1 MSPAMDV
8 QQMIEQLDQ
17 FQLPGSLMESFDAYR
32 EESVKAVTDGFTH
45 SQLVWFLELLNRF
58 RGPDDRKDALLDLF
72 DPCMYTQE
80 HPAWDAS
87 PATLI
92 ELPALTSEVAT
103 VARGD
108 QEFTNCAREEL
119 ASFREYADTYDDSE
133 LLGLARIARA
143 SLVDRGRTFHG
154 RDDTIKYLALNASAR
169 LEDLWALDD
178 ILWTRAPQR
187 QIEFDDMLAKRK
199 ADLISMSAPP
209 VQFSEKDFAC
219 YAEDDFRA
227 FAFDMRSFFLM
238 DRTKHLT
245 ICIRC
250 QNRLKYWANLVD
262 KFDHAALGKHSGA
275 DA

>member
-45 SQLVWFLELLNRF
+45 SQLIWYLDLLNRF
-58 RGPDDRKDALLDLF
+58 RGPDDRKDSLLDLF

-80 HPAWDAS
+80 HPAWDA
-87 PATLI
+87 PPGTLI
-92 ELPALTSEVAT
+92 ELPPLTSEVAT
-103 VARGD
+103 VARSD

-154 RDDTIKYLALNASAR
+154 RDDAIKYLALNASAR

-178 ILWTRAPQR
+178 TLWTRAPQR
-187 QIEFDDMLAKRK
+187 HIEFDDMVAKRK
-199 ADLISMSAPP
+199 ANLMSLSAPP

-262 KFDHAALGKHSGA
+262 KFDHAALCKHNGA

>member
-80 HPAWDAS
+80 HPAWDAQ
-87 PATLI
+87 PGTLI

-103 VARGD
+103 FARGD

-154 RDDTIKYLALNASAR
+154 RDDAIKYLALNASSR

-178 ILWTRAPQR
+178 TLWTRAPQR
-187 QIEFDDMLAKRK
+187 HIEFDDMVAKRK
-199 ADLISMSAPP
+199 ANLMSLSAPP

-262 KFDHAALGKHSGA
+262 KFDHAALGKRSGA

>member
-17 FQLPGSLMESFDAYR
+17 FQLPASLMESFDAYR
-32 EESVKAVTDGFTH
+32 EESVKAVTDAFSH
-45 SQLVWFLELLNRF
+45 AQLAWFLDLMNRF
-58 RGPDDRKDALLDLF
+58 RGPDDRKDSLLDVF
-72 DPCMYTQE
+72 DPCMFTTE
-80 HPAWDAS
+80 HPAWDAEPGTS
-87 PATLI
+87 I
-92 ELPALTSEVAT
+92 ELPALTSEVALF
-103 VARGD
+103 AGSD
-108 QEFTNCAREEL
+108 EEFTNRAREEL
-119 ASFREYADTYDDSE
+119 ASFREHADAYGDSE

-154 RDDTIKYLALNASAR
+154 RDDAIKYLAMNASAR

-178 ILWTRAPQR
+178 TLWTRAPQR
-187 QIEFDDMLAKRK
+187 LIEFDDMLAKRK
-199 ADLISMSAPP
+199 ADLMSMSAPP

-262 KFDHAALGKHSGA
+262 KFDHAALGKHRGA

>member
-32 EESVKAVTDGFTH
+32 EESVKAITDGFTRSH
-45 SQLVWFLELLNRF
+45 LVWFQDLLNRF
-58 RGPDDRKDALLDLF
+58 RGPDDRKDSLLDLF

-80 HPAWDAS
+80 HPAWEAQ
-87 PATLI
+87 PGTLI

-103 VARGD
+103 FARSD
-108 QEFTNCAREEL
+108 EEFTNCARGEI
-119 ASFREYADTYDDSE
+119 ASFREHADSYDDSE
-133 LLGLARIARA
+133 LLGLAGIARA

-154 RDDTIKYLALNASAR
+154 RDDAIKYLALNASAR

-178 ILWTRAPQR
+178 TLWTRAPRR
-187 QIEFDDMLAKRK
+187 QIKFDDMLAKRK
-199 ADLISMSAPP
+199 ADLMSMSAPP
-209 VQFSEKDFAC
+209 VQFIEKDFAC

-262 KFDHAALGKHSGA
+262 KFDHAALGKQNGA

>member
-1 MSPAMDV
+1 
-8 QQMIEQLDQ
+8 
-17 FQLPGSLMESFDAYR
+17 MESFDAYR

-45 SQLVWFLELLNRF
+45 SQLMWFLELLNRF
-58 RGPDDRKDALLDLF
+58 RGPDDRKDSLLDLF

-80 HPAWDAS
+80 HPAWDA
-87 PATLI
+87 PPGTLI
-92 ELPALTSEVAT
+92 ELPPLTSEVAT
-103 VARGD
+103 VARSD

-119 ASFREYADTYDDSE
+119 AIFREHADTYDDSE

-199 ADLISMSAPP
+199 ANLMSMSAPP

-262 KFDHAALGKHSGA
+262 KFDHAALGKRSGA